1 VKKIALYAAL
11 IMGAVS
17 FDVDTQELASDSQL
31 PVAPA
36 LKPVEP
42 DQNATA
48 DKVTQALKDAKEVP
62 DTDITVS
69 THAGTIILTG
79 EVDTEVERTAAKS
92 VAEMAAAGSRVSSSI
107 EVRPPEDRSPEVRK
121 VEQHSALVVSDVE
134 AALQADARTKNL
146 GVAVTST
153 DGHIVVLQ
161 GLVATPAIRAT
172 VESVAAK
179 VKGVM
184 RIDNRLQAPGS

>member
-1 VKKIALYAAL
+1 MKKIALYAAL

-42 DQNATA
+42 DPEATA
-48 DKVTQALKDAKEVP
+48 EKVTQALKESKEVP
-62 DTDITVS
+62 ATDITVS

-79 EVDTEVERTAAKS
+79 EVNTEGQRTAAKS
-92 VAEMAAAGSRVSSSI
+92 VAEMAAAGSRVSSNI
-107 EVRPPEDRSPEVRK
+107 EVRPPEDRPLETRQLA
-121 VEQHSALVVSDVE
+121 QHSAQVVGEVE
-134 AALQADARTKNL
+134 AALQADARTRNL

-153 DGHIVVLQ
+153 DGHSVVLQ
-161 GLVATPAIRAT
+161 GLVATPAIRAA

-184 RIDNRLQAPGS
+184 RIDNRLQLPGG